1 MTRASRCDDRALALV
16 ALLIAGR
23 QHGSET
29 RQGAAS
35 LCRRQLYVVTPAHIG
50 GALAAYK
57 EKD

>member
-1 MTRASRCDDRALALV
+1 V